1 MKRIC
6 KKAAYPLHCFI
17 ETTEK
22 HSFYV
27 EKHLKKEQ
35 AIVLSVTF
43 TP

>member
-1 MKRIC
+1 MQIKNRMSSSF
-6 KKAAYPLHCFI
+6 FI

-22 HSFYV
+22 HTFYV

>member
-1 MKRIC
+1 MQIKSRMSSSF
-6 KKAAYPLHCFI
+6 FI

-22 HSFYV
+22 HTFYV

-35 AIVLSVTF
+35 ANVLSVTF

>member
-6 KKAAYPLHCFI
+6 TKAAYPLHCFI

-27 EKHLKKEQ
+27 EKHLKKKNKQ
-35 AIVLSVTF
+35 SF
-43 TP
+43 